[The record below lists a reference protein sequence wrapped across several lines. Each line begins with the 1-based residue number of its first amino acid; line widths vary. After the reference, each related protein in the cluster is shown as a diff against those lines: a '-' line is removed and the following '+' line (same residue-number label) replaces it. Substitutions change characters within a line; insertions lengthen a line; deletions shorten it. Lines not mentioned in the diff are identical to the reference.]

1 MHILVRLCQ
10 ATALFGGLSLGA
22 PLLAQEPRPQL
33 PVEESAMASD
43 FVTIGLAGAISPSY
57 EGSDNYNISPI
68 PLILGRVGGVT
79 LQPRG
84 PGFAADVIA
93 DRRGEKISLIA
104 GPVATF
110 NFDRVNRIGDSV
122 VETLGE
128 LDLALEVG
136 AVAGITVHRVL
147 HKYDSLTLQSDI
159 RWDILGAHEGMVVA
173 PSLTYFSPLNKAA
186 AVSVSLAGELVDDRY
201 ADYYFSI
208 DAAGAAASGL
218 PIFTAQGGLKNLS
231 ATMLSGI
238 DLDGDMTNGGLG
250 LFVIGSYSRLVGDAK
265 RSPVTA
271 IRGSA
276 DQFFG
281 SIGLGYT
288 F

>member
-1 MHILVRLCQ
+1 M
-10 ATALFGGLSLGA
+10 
-22 PLLAQEPRPQL
+22 
-33 PVEESAMASD
+33 
-43 FVTIGLAGAISPSY
+43 
-57 EGSDNYNISPI
+57 
-68 PLILGRVGGVT
+68 
-79 LQPRG
+79 
-84 PGFAADVIA
+84 
-93 DRRGEKISLIA
+93 
-104 GPVATF
+104 
-110 NFDRVNRIGDSV
+110 
-122 VETLGE
+122 
-128 LDLALEVG
+128 
-136 AVAGITVHRVL
+136 VL
-147 HKYDSLTLQSDI
+147 
-159 RWDILGAHEGMVVA
+159 A

-186 AVSVSLAGELVDDRY
+186 AVSVSLAGELVDYRY